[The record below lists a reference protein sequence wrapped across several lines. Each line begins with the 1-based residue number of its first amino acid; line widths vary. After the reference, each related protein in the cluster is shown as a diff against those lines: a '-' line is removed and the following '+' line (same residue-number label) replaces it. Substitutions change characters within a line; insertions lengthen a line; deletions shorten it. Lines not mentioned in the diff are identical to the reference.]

1 MVNNQDVFAYGQ
13 CYRCNQGIRYPGN
26 NYGCSSGAWVLNG
39 TVADAVA
46 QFNFILGGKGIPEKY
61 KKEAHKESRAYGLLI
76 DSKGTKY
83 SAKLGTESMLLRD
96 VEYDATQRRL
106 LERLCTS
113 KKTERD
119 V

>member
-1 MVNNQDVFAYGQ
+1 MLNNKDGFAYGQ

-61 KKEAHKESRAYGLLI
+61 KKEAHKEARAYGLLV
-76 DSKGTKY
+76 DKKGTKY

-106 LERLCTS
+106 LELLCTS
-113 KKTERD
+113 KKTERQ
-119 V
+119 